1 MLYAPFPLFLDSRF
15 DARDFCG
22 KNKER
27 KMFKMIGIVNWIVA
41 GIAVCGV
48 IYALV
53 ATITGNEPL
62 GVKEFV
68 RENPSIVGIAV
79 TISGCWVMF
88 VVMYMM
94 NKGEGYY

>member
-1 MLYAPFPLFLDSRF
+1 MLYAPFPLFFDSHF

-27 KMFKMIGIVNWIVA
+27 KMFKLIGIVSWTVA

-68 RENPSIVGIAV
+68 KENPSIAGI
-79 TISGCWVMF
+79 TITIFGGWVMF
-88 VVMYMM
+88 AAMYMIY
-94 NKGEGYY
+94 KGERYY